1 MPEHENGNGEV
12 TCDEILA
19 EINKLQEN
27 MEKLIDQLG
36 GDNDQIILEILQSL
50 AGTLSLLARLLRDCL
65 RDEGNGD
72 DD

>member
-19 EINKLQEN
+19 EITKLQEN

-65 RDEGNGD
+65 RAEND
-72 DD
+72 DDD